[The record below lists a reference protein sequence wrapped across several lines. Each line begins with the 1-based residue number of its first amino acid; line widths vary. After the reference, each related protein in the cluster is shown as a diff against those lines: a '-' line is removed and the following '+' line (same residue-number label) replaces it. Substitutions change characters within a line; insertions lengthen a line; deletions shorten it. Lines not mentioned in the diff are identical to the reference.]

1 MGIKIPSS
9 ELQEVLGISDR
20 ILVMLDGALV
30 AALEADKATGEAVI
44 QAAAGVGIRG
54 GLNPDIEDTIGT
66 LRCSWLTIKHHS
78 VRTDSVLGQQGHETL
93 R

>member
-30 AALEADKATGEAVI
+30 AAFEADKATEEAVT

-54 GLNPDIEDTIGT
+54 D
-66 LRCSWLTIKHHS
+66 
-78 VRTDSVLGQQGHETL
+78 
-93 R
+93 